1 MKVQTTAQIET
12 LVIDGKAQEPAS
24 PGIDLEFS
32 ALDTG
37 GGFKDPILDF
47 SFLLQGLDIR
57 ERDERDEDEK
67 HKIRL
72 MLRDPQNEENEA
84 ELLYEESIGSSAERI
99 NGRLKD
105 DRLSKELIGFVLQLL
120 R

>member
-12 LVIDGKAQEPAS
+12 LFIDGKVQEPAS

-47 SFLLQGLDIR
+47 SFLLQGLNIR
-57 ERDERDEDEK
+57 KRDKNEK

-72 MLRDPQNEENEA
+72 MLRDPSNEENEA

-99 NGRLKD
+99 NGRLKE
-105 DRLSKELIGFVLQLL
+105 DRLSKELIGFVLKLL